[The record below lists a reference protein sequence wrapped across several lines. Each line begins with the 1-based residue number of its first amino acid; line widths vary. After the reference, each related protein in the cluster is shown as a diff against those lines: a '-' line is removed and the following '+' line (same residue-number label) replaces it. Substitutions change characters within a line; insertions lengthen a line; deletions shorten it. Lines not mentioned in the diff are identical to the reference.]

1 MHQRRSL
8 RQSLAQSIAGVE
20 VSSRLVN
27 KFGSIKAVQR
37 ENERMERAGL
47 FVIHPYSNF
56 RFSWD
61 MATLVMLLLNVILIP
76 MFMAFPVWEFQ
87 TDKPVE
93 EQPYARTAMIIR
105 LEF

>member
-1 MHQRRSL
+1 
-8 RQSLAQSIAGVE
+8 
-20 VSSRLVN
+20 
-27 KFGSIKAVQR
+27 
-37 ENERMERAGL
+37 MERAGL

-61 MATLVMLLLNVILIP
+61 MATLVRVSAILLIFKRFKLDTMFKVMLLLNVILIP

-87 TDKPVE
+87 TDKPIE

-105 LEF
+105 